1 MWLTSC
7 TIANNAGGIEAVEGA
22 EILMGS
28 TIVARNGEINCSLDP
43 LSRLTSFGDNL
54 EDGLSCGFDHPTDL
68 VGVDPMLGSLDNID
82 AEPATLVPLI
92 GSPAID
98 SATAAPLPSHDQRGV
113 PRPFDGDGDDLA
125 VSDRGSVEYRPGVI
139 FFDGFEVGAG
149 WRWSAP

>member
-1 MWLTSC
+1 
-7 TIANNAGGIEAVEGA
+7 
-22 EILMGS
+22 
-28 TIVARNGEINCSLDP
+28 
-43 LSRLTSFGDNL
+43 
-54 EDGLSCGFDHPTDL
+54 
-68 VGVDPMLGSLDNID
+68 MLGSLDD
-82 AEPATLVPLI
+82 SVVEPATLMPLI